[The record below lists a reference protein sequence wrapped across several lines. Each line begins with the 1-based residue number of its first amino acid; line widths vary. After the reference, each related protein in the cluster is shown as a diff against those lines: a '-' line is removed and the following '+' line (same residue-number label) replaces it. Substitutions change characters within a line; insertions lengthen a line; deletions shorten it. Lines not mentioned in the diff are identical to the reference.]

1 MDKKSNNN
9 NNNANNNSAASR
21 IEKIGG
27 KIDFVERIGIFGGIS
42 LFLTIA
48 SLIYLMVHGVSW
60 GIDFKGGTELQVK
73 FGEPITIHQVRTATE
88 KLGLGEVGVQGF
100 GEQNEYIVRF
110 QGVQGSTEKETNE
123 LLNASIGRL
132 RAAMTTDLAA
142 FKPEIRRVDT
152 VGPQVGGE
160 LKRNGF
166 LAVFYCLLVI
176 LIYVALRFDYKFA
189 PGAVLCLAH
198 DAIITLAIFVLVG
211 KEVNVPVLA
220 AILSLMGFSL
230 NDTIVVFDR
239 IRETEGGFREKG
251 IRYIINRSIND
262 MLGRTLIT
270 SGTTFVSALCLWI
283 FADGTVSDIA
293 FALCI
298 GIVFGT
304 YSSIYVAAPLVLAM
318 EKLNMLKQPA
328 TA

>member
-1 MDKKSNNN
+1 MNKNL
-9 NNNANNNSAASR
+9 NNSKLATGASNPDV
-21 IEKIGG
+21 GG
-27 KIDFVERIGIFGGIS
+27 KIDFVRRIGIFGGIS

-48 SLIYLMVHGVSW
+48 SLLYLMVHGISW

-73 FGEPITIHQVRTATE
+73 FAESIHIDQVRKATE
-88 KLGLGEVGVQGF
+88 KLGLGEVGVQSF
-100 GEQNEYIVRF
+100 GDQNEFIIRF
-110 QGVQGSTEKETNE
+110 QGIAGKTDKETNDK
-123 LLNASIGRL
+123 LNASIANL
-132 RAAMTTDLAA
+132 RNAITTDLAQ

-176 LIYVALRFDYKFA
+176 LIYVGLRFDYKFA

-198 DAIITLAIFVLVG
+198 DAIITLGIFVLVG

-239 IRETEGGFREKG
+239 IRETESHYREKG
-251 IRYIINRSIND
+251 IRYIINKSIND
-262 MLGRTLIT
+262 MLGRTIIT
-270 SGTTFVSALCLWI
+270 SGTTFVSSLCLYI

-298 GIVFGT
+298 GIIFGT
-304 YSSIYVAAPLVLAM
+304 YSSIYVAAPLVLGM
-318 EKLNMLKQPA
+318 EKLQA
-328 TA
+328 RRQVA